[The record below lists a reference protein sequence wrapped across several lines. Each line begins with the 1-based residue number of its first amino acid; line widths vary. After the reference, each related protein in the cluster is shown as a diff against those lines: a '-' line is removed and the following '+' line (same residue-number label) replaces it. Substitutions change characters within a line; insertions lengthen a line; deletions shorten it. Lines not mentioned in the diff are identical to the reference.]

1 MAKKQFVR
9 GSWLLEK
16 NVADS
21 NAYCK
26 THKAAIDSII
36 AWANTLNIYVGFGL
50 SEDKTFLCEYEVF
63 GDTKAMCKGVA
74 SELKAKLK
82 PEWKGVSLGYQT
94 FGFTLR

>member
-1 MAKKQFVR
+1 MGKKQFVR

-21 NAYCK
+21 NSYCQD
-26 THKAAIDSII
+26 HKSVIDSVI

-63 GDTKAMCKGVA
+63 SDTKAMCKGIA

-82 PEWKGVSLGYQT
+82 PEWKNVSLGYQT
-94 FGFTLR
+94 FGYKY

>member
-50 SEDKTFLCEYEVF
+50 SEVF
-63 GDTKAMCKGVA
+63 GDTKAMCKGVS

-82 PEWKGVSLGYQT
+82 PEWKGFSLGYQT
-94 FGFTLR
+94 FGFKLR